1 MYVPLEPAQTSI
13 LPLVSTNT
21 MPAFEPELTMP
32 YRVLLGRSPLG
43 MGPNRRELPLY
54 VTLYTLTM
62 TTLPLTS
69 YVMPDWSVATFDSES
84 WDTESLLDIEDGYCR
99 FRVAPSVMVWDEV
112 HKGNPCVGIVDNAAF
127 RKGEA
132 AIMIARKADNT
143 EGFVSFHRYVD
154 NLLQCPTVRR
164 ARLRD
169 REVL

>member
-1 MYVPLEPAQTSI
+1 
-13 LPLVSTNT
+13 

-32 YRVLLGRSPLG
+32 YRVLLGRSPVG
-43 MGPNRRELPLY
+43 MGPNRRPLPLY
-54 VTLYTLTM
+54 VTLYALTM

-69 YVMPDWSVATFDSES
+69 YVIPDWSVATFDSES

-99 FRVAPSVMVWDEV
+99 FRAAPSVMVWDEV
-112 HKGNPCVGIVDNAAF
+112 HKGNPCVSIVDKAAF
-127 RKGEA
+127 RKGKA
-132 AIMIARKADNT
+132 AIMVARKADNS

>member
-1 MYVPLEPAQTSI
+1 M

-84 WDTESLLDIEDGYCR
+84 WDTESLVQDRKRCSDVLLDASPQCDAAC
-99 FRVAPSVMVWDEV
+99 
-112 HKGNPCVGIVDNAAF
+112 IVI
-127 RKGEA
+127 G
-132 AIMIARKADNT
+132 
-143 EGFVSFHRYVD
+143 
-154 NLLQCPTVRR
+154 
-164 ARLRD
+164 
-169 REVL
+169 

>member
-1 MYVPLEPAQTSI
+1 MAYEGTDKSWTFIPITTRWCTVEDINPKSSGI
-13 LPLVSTNT
+13 S
-21 MPAFEPELTMP
+21 LT
-32 YRVLLGRSPLG
+32 
-43 MGPNRRELPLY
+43 
-54 VTLYTLTM
+54 
-62 TTLPLTS
+62 
-69 YVMPDWSVATFDSES
+69 
-84 WDTESLLDIEDGYCR
+84 
-99 FRVAPSVMVWDEV
+99 DEV
-112 HKGNPCVGIVDNAAF
+112 HKGNPCVGIVDKAAF

>member
-1 MYVPLEPAQTSI
+1 M

-69 YVMPDWSVATFDSES
+69 YVIPDWSVATLDSDS
-84 WDTESLLDIEDGYCR
+84 WYTELLTE
-99 FRVAPSVMVWDEV
+99 FNS
-112 HKGNPCVGIVDNAAF
+112 KQ
-127 RKGEA
+127 
-132 AIMIARKADNT
+132 ADLN
-143 EGFVSFHRYVD
+143 V
-154 NLLQCPTVRR
+154 
-164 ARLRD
+164 
-169 REVL
+169 

>member
-84 WDTESLLDIEDGYCR
+84 WDTEYY
-99 FRVAPSVMVWDEV
+99 
-112 HKGNPCVGIVDNAAF
+112 
-127 RKGEA
+127 
-132 AIMIARKADNT
+132 AR
-143 EGFVSFHRYVD
+143 
-154 NLLQCPTVRR
+154 
-164 ARLRD
+164 
-169 REVL
+169 

>member
-1 MYVPLEPAQTSI
+1 MKSLASWPLAAEE
-13 LPLVSTNT
+13 LST
-21 MPAFEPELTMP
+21 
-32 YRVLLGRSPLG
+32 VD
-43 MGPNRRELPLY
+43 
-54 VTLYTLTM
+54 
-62 TTLPLTS
+62 TTLPTNISPGTLAA
-69 YVMPDWSVATFDSES
+69 V

-112 HKGNPCVGIVDNAAF
+112 HKGNPCVGIVDKAAF

>member
-1 MYVPLEPAQTSI
+1 M
-13 LPLVSTNT
+13 
-21 MPAFEPELTMP
+21 
-32 YRVLLGRSPLG
+32 
-43 MGPNRRELPLY
+43 
-54 VTLYTLTM
+54 
-62 TTLPLTS
+62 
-69 YVMPDWSVATFDSES
+69 
-84 WDTESLLDIEDGYCR
+84 DTESLLDIEDGYCR

-112 HKGNPCVGIVDNAAF
+112 HKGNPCVGIVDKAAF